1 MRTGRR
7 TPDSIWDEA
16 LRGEGVA
23 LRTHACSGGDVA
35 VELLHLL
42 PVLLHLPSN
51 AMRFLFQLHVT
62 LANTRQICS
71 HLDDPS
77 LAAHAIQKPAIA
89 LLHTQGSDA
98 TTPIPARMAF
108 RKKISMPSIRYS

>member
-35 VELLHLL
+35 TGPLHLL
-42 PVLLHLPSN
+42 PVLLRHPSD
-51 AMRFLFQLHVT
+51 AMRILFQLHVT
-62 LANTRQICS
+62 LAKT
-71 HLDDPS
+71 
-77 LAAHAIQKPAIA
+77 
-89 LLHTQGSDA
+89 
-98 TTPIPARMAF
+98 
-108 RKKISMPSIRYS
+108 